1 MLLHPAFQVLG
12 DTTCNPVC
20 SVHVAFQC
28 CAGARPWPCRLRVD
42 CPNLEGRSFGGLPV
56 IVVSVSVRTGGC
68 VPNHS
73 TGWTSQPVALV
84 MSVRLRLQR
93 THMWMP
99 HTSTYMQYLY
109 ATNACRC
116 ILCVCDPVSQ
126 IVSSSLCNTAM
137 SRSALRHNVNSFY
150 CFGCRCLSVD
160 STLWAHPQCRREGP
174 AGCVNP
180 RAGCGHEPFSRDTSK
195 RLQCD
200 S

>member
-1 MLLHPAFQVLG
+1 MKSRYWGGVMCVIASCVSSSG
-12 DTTCNPVC
+12 GTTCNPVC

-116 ILCVCDPVSQ
+116 ILCVCA
-126 IVSSSLCNTAM
+126 T
-137 SRSALRHNVNSFY
+137 RFLRLY
-150 CFGCRCLSVD
+150 RLRC
-160 STLWAHPQCRREGP
+160 AIQQCRDP
-174 AGCVNP
+174 L
-180 RAGCGHEPFSRDTSK
+180 CGTM
-195 RLQCD
+195 
-200 S
+200 